1 MARPRIRQFAGDM
14 GISYDEAKG
23 LIKKG
28 RDRSDG
34 GAQILERNMK
44 KMERGGAQVGGMTVE
59 EVMKVI
65 EDDTRLADVPR
76 NREPERKFRQPDRY
90 RQRPKS
96 KAEQRFESG
105 SRLKG
110 RLAKEVKSP
119 EQFDGRGGVPER
131 RRESAV
137 GKRKM
142 TKAMGGTVYA
152 ESGKYMSCRGMGAA
166 IQGNK
171 FTGVK

>member
-1 MARPRIRQFAGDM
+1 MARPRIKQFAGDM

-76 NREPERKFRQPDRY
+76 NREPERKFKQPDPYRQP
-90 RQRPKS
+90 PKS

-119 EQFDGRGGVPER
+119 ERFDGRGGVPER
-131 RRESAV
+131 RRGSGV
-137 GKRKM
+137 VKRKM

>member
-44 KMERGGAQVGGMTVE
+44 KMKRGGSQVGGMTVE

-76 NREPERKFRQPDRY
+76 NREPERKFRQPDPY
-90 RQRPKS
+90 RQRSQS
-96 KAEQRFESG
+96 KAEQRSMPV
-105 SRLKG
+105 KG

-142 TKAMGGTVYA
+142 NKAMGGTVYA

>member
-1 MARPRIRQFAGDM
+1 MARPRIKQFADDM
-14 GISYDEAKG
+14 GVSYDKAKG

-44 KMERGGAQVGGMTVE
+44 KMQKGGAQVGGMTVE

-65 EDDTRLADVPR
+65 EDDTRLADVPK
-76 NREPERKFRQPDRY
+76 NREPERKFNQPDPY

-96 KAEQRFESG
+96 KAEQRSMPT
-105 SRLKG
+105 KG
-110 RLAKEVKSP
+110 RLAKEIKTP
-119 EQFDGRGGVPER
+119 EKFDGRGGVPER
-131 RRESAV
+131 RRDSAV
-137 GKRKM
+137 GKRRL
-142 TKAMGGTVYA
+142 TRAMGGTVYA

>member
-14 GISYDEAKG
+14 GISYDEANG
-23 LIKKG
+23 LIKEG
-28 RDRSDG
+28 RRRRDG
-34 GAQILERNMK
+34 GTEVLERNMK

-76 NREPERKFRQPDRY
+76 NREPERKFRQPDPY
-90 RQRPKS
+90 RQRPQS
-96 KAEQRFESG
+96 KTEQRSMPV
-105 SRLKG
+105 KG

>member
-1 MARPRIRQFAGDM
+1 M
-14 GISYDEAKG
+14 
-23 LIKKG
+23 
-28 RDRSDG
+28 
-34 GAQILERNMK
+34 ERNMG
-44 KMERGGAQVGGMTVE
+44 KMKGSQVAGMTGE
-59 EVMKVI
+59 EVMKDI

-76 NREPERKFRQPDRY
+76 NREPERKFRQPDSY
-90 RQRPKS
+90 RQRPQS
-96 KAEQRFESG
+96 KAEQRTTPV
-105 SRLKG
+105 KG
-110 RLAKEVKSP
+110 RLAKQVKSP
-119 EQFDGRGGVPER
+119 ERFDGRGGVPER

-142 TKAMGGTVYA
+142 NKAMGGTVYA

>member
-23 LIKKG
+23 LIKQG
-28 RDRSDG
+28 RRRQDG
-34 GAQILERNMK
+34 GAEILERNMG
-44 KMERGGAQVGGMTVE
+44 KMKGSQVAGMTVE

-76 NREPERKFRQPDRY
+76 NREPERKFRQPDPY
-90 RQRPKS
+90 RQRPQS
-96 KAEQRFESG
+96 KAEQRSMPV
-105 SRLKG
+105 KG

-142 TKAMGGTVYA
+142 NKAMGGTVYA